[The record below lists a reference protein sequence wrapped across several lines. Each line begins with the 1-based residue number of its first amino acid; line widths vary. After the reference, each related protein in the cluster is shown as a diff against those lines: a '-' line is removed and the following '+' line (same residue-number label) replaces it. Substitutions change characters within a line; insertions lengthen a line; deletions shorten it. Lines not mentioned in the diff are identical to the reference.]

1 MIFKLEIGQ
10 AWVSSRKRVP
20 ENSVTEKLKNFK
32 VKGRCIQYSK
42 TTKECFGSP
51 DLKTFE
57 RDGNGISPS
66 VKISRL
72 PTAV

>member
-1 MIFKLEIGQ
+1 MILKLEIGQ

-20 ENSVTEKLKNFK
+20 ENSTTEKLKHFK
-32 VKGRCIQYSK
+32 VKRRCIQYSK
-42 TTKECFGSP
+42 TTKEYFGSP
-51 DLKTFE
+51 EPKTFE
-57 RDGNGISPS
+57 RDENGISPS